1 LDLKLISPDNTEIT
15 LELNVFS
22 INCIANLKKSYPP
35 TDHDSLN
42 RLIGKQLNGQWTLS
56 GRDHYLTY
64 QGSLNKWNLTIQY
77 TE

>member
-1 LDLKLISPDNTEIT
+1 LDLKLISPDNTEII
-15 LELNVFS
+15 LELS
-22 INCIANLKKSYPP
+22 RSDICIADLKKSYPP